1 LPLGLR
7 ASAGELRRLARG
19 QLFDELR
26 GKITARG
33 AAIERAIALAVQ
45 GHVSAKESTG
55 IDHALN
61 AALDELYAAPFDT
74 FVSLRRELS
83 TRLRGSGN
91 AAGARLVAQA
101 AKPTRTAW
109 ALNQVARAHPDI
121 IAAIVRLRAA
131 AATEQ
136 KTGDAQTIRDGVRR
150 YRDAV
155 GVAVRAVRSTLA
167 ADGVALSST
176 QARRLSE
183 TVQALSTDEIE
194 REKLASGRLTRDVE
208 VEDLFAGIEVSEV
221 ARHPKRRA
229 PAHDV
234 KGSKVDA
241 EAARGREAERLRVER
256 ERQERER
263 AVEEARAHVASLE
276 RAVDE
281 ARKISMEAERE
292 ARRAQ
297 YDSDKAARAL
307 AELERKLE
315 RARDDLMKP
324 QH

>member
-1 LPLGLR
+1 
-7 ASAGELRRLARG
+7 
-19 QLFDELR
+19 
-26 GKITARG
+26 
-33 AAIERAIALAVQ
+33 
-45 GHVSAKESTG
+45 VSAKESTG

-61 AALDELYAAPFDT
+61 AALDELYAAPFDS

-83 TRLRGSGN
+83 VRLRGSGN
-91 AAGARLVAQA
+91 ASAARLIAQA

-121 IAAIVRLRAA
+121 IAAIVRLREA

-167 ADGVALSST
+167 ADGVALSPA

-183 TVQALSTDEIE
+183 TVQALSTDESE

-208 VEDLFAGIEVSEV
+208 VEDLFAGVEVSEV
-221 ARHPKRRA
+221 ARHPIERGPVRY
-229 PAHDV
+229 V
-234 KGSKVDA
+234 KGSTGDA
-241 EAARGREAERLRVER
+241 EAARTREAERLRVER
-256 ERQERER
+256 EREERER
-263 AVEEARAHVASLE
+263 AVEEARAQVTALE
-276 RAVDE
+276 RAVDD
-281 ARKISMEAERE
+281 ARKISTDAERE

-297 YDSDKAARAL
+297 YDSDKAARSL
-307 AELERKLE
+307 AELERKL
-315 RARDDLMKP
+315 RIALGRVL
-324 QH
+324 